1 MTNNLQRGQRLFANW
16 MSYRLLGGSAIC
28 AIGVTLGALQ
38 AAAQPANDNF
48 AAATLI
54 AGNAGTNSATTASAT
69 VEAGEPPHSGV
80 RANSVWF
87 VWTATN
93 NTVVTFT
100 AVAGNFDP
108 VIAAY
113 SGTNVTS
120 LTRVAANDD
129 AVVGLTS
136 SRISFTAVKD
146 VEYRIAVDRF
156 SGTAGNFTLAWQ
168 VGDVPAVS
176 APVNAGVFQ
185 FSSANYFATEYE
197 SSQAFQY
204 SYFQ

>member
-1 MTNNLQRGQRLFANW
+1 

-93 NTVVTFT
+93 NTVVTFS

-156 SGTAGNFTLAWQ
+156 SGTAGNFSRYSSMNVARSSS
-168 VGDVPAVS
+168 GDARTCEAIPAIIRAAAKNLRKVFMRCNAVS
-176 APVNAGVFQ
+176 
-185 FSSANYFATEYE
+185 
-197 SSQAFQY
+197 
-204 SYFQ
+204 